1 MTDTATATATAL
13 TLAVTVLSKNMKI
26 AKLRRLIVLLGFQK
40 KKQEW
45 VPAVILFLFL

>member
-26 AKLRRLIVLLGFQK
+26 LKLWRLIVLLGFQN
-40 KKQEW
+40 KQE
-45 VPAVILFLFL
+45 

>member
-26 AKLRRLIVLLGFQK
+26 SKLWGSIVLLGFQK
-40 KKQEW
+40 KRE
-45 VPAVILFLFL
+45 